1 MKLRAF
7 LFNLFED
14 LTVMM
19 APKPKQTT
27 ASLSVA
33 AAPTTVG
40 GFSSQKTPIFG
51 KWNSFHH

>member
-14 LTVMM
+14 LTVVM

-27 ASLSVA
+27 ASSSVA